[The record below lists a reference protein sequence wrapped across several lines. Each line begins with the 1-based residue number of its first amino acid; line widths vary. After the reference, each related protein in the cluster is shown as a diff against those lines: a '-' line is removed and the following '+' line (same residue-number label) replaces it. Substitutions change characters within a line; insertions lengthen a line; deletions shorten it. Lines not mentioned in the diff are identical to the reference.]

1 MRMKRILFTLLLT
14 ATVTLGAWAQ
24 ENSEET
30 RRGED
35 WETIAGS
42 GGDVIDQPDQMPTYP
57 GGMEGWTKYLYRN
70 LTYPEKELRKRI
82 EGRVLVQFVVMAN
95 GKVRDVKVIQSV
107 SPGLDAEAVRVIKKS
122 RGWNPGI
129 KDGKPVNTKFTV
141 PIRFALNE

>member
-1 MRMKRILFTLLLT
+1 MLMKRMIFTLMLAT
-14 ATVTLGAWAQ
+14 AMTGAWAQ
-24 ENSEET
+24 ENADEI

-35 WETIAGS
+35 WEIIEGS
-42 GGDVIDQPDQMPTYP
+42 GAELVETPDQMPTFP
-57 GGMEGWTKYLYRN
+57 GGIDGWTKYLHRN
-70 LTYPEKELRKRI
+70 LTYPPKELKNKV

-95 GKVRDVKVIQSV
+95 GKVRDVKVLQSV

-129 KDGKPVNTKFTV
+129 KDGKAVNTKFTV

>member
-1 MRMKRILFTLLLT
+1 MLTLML
-14 ATVTLGAWAQ
+14 ATVMTGAWAQ
-24 ENSEET
+24 ENADEI

-35 WETIAGS
+35 WEVIEGS
-42 GGDVIDQPDQMPTYP
+42 GAELVDKPDQMPTFP
-57 GGMEGWTKYLYRN
+57 GGLDGWTKYLYRN
-70 LTYPEKELRKRI
+70 LTYPEKELKNKV

-95 GKVRDVKVIQSV
+95 GKVRDVKVVKSV